1 MFGTLEKHSN
11 KKLKCFVFLSA
22 NQIQVIQRQPFFQ
35 PLPSIITFY
44 RLKKIPKKIFFE
56 SNKNS
61 ANRPSRKGKN
71 HFQVRQKKGIH
82 NNEKTI
88 LDRNN
93 FFYPRENILNY

>member
-44 RLKKIPKKIFFE
+44 RLKKILKKFFSSKIKIRLIVRHEKEKIIFRFA
-56 SNKNS
+56 K
-61 ANRPSRKGKN
+61 
-71 HFQVRQKKGIH
+71 KKGIH
-82 NNEKTI
+82 NNEKKNI

-93 FFYPRENILNY
+93 FFIREKIF